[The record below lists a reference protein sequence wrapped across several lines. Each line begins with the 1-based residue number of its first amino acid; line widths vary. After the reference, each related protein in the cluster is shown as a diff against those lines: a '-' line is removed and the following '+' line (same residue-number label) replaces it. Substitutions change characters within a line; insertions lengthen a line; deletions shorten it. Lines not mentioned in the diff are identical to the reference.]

1 MTLAHHSMDLWEPR
15 LATSLMEARARTNLV
30 HIIRL
35 LFTIGAMLS
44 AGVLIGYLINH
55 ALNGT
60 TVVERGGVPSA
71 TVTDPRFMGR
81 DANDQPYV
89 LTADTARRRRENV
102 ALVDLVNPRL
112 QDAASTSVQARE
124 GLWNNDLKILDLV
137 GDVVMTDAAG
147 YTFTADRTRMFVE
160 ESRVEGQTPLQGVGP
175 IGEVRADSY
184 EVLDNGDRI
193 TLKGNVWTKFV
204 RTRNRDGTPVA
215 PAPAAVPGGG
225 VEDDG
230 R

>member
-15 LATSLMEARARTNLV
+15 LATSLKEARGRTALV

-44 AGVLIGYLINH
+44 AGVLIGYLVNH
-55 ALNGT
+55 ALNGST
-60 TVVERGGVPSA
+60 VTEKPGVVAATVVG
-71 TVTDPRFMGR
+71 PRFEGR
-81 DANDQPYV
+81 DANDQAYV

-102 ALVDLVNPRL
+102 AMIDLVNPRL
-112 QDAASTSVQARE
+112 EDAVSTSVQARD
-124 GLWNNDLKILDLV
+124 GVWSDDTKILDLV

-147 YTFTADRTRMFVE
+147 YTFTADRTRMYVE
-160 ESRVEGQTPLQGVGP
+160 EGRVEGQTPLQGVGP

-184 EVLDNGDRI
+184 EVLDDGDRI
-193 TLKGNVWTKFV
+193 VLKGNVWTKFV
-204 RTRNRDGTPVA
+204 RKRNRDGTLVE
-215 PAPAAVPGGG
+215 PAPAAVPGG
-225 VEDDG
+225 DG